1 MKAECHRNSSLVLC
15 VGGCPRVCITATL
28 KEKLPT
34 PFEQSSQYGTQEQ
47 IKQGRVFVQVVW
59 SLSFSFP
66 SFFLPFI
73 LLIFFIYHLL
83 RHIQILPSLHF
94 IPFPFCIFLFTIR
107 LSLLTVF
114 LLFLWASSPPS
125 FSSGGIR
132 IDGAGLLFSIGLKSF
147 LIKYYLRIEI

>member
-1 MKAECHRNSSLVLC
+1 MEAECHRNSSLVLC

-34 PFEQSSQYGTQEQ
+34 PFEQSSQYGTQGQ
-47 IKQGRVFVQVVW
+47 IKQGRVLCRLFGVFPSAFLV
-59 SLSFSFP
+59 SSSPSSSSFS
-66 SFFLPFI
+66 SS
-73 LLIFFIYHLL
+73 YHLL

-147 LIKYYLRIEI
+147 LIKHYLRIKI